1 MKMRRHQRQGMELCG
16 FWHLMK
22 TEEVQAPDSGL
33 EEQGKR
39 RISLSQT
46 GMWCR
51 TGGEESFPISIY
63 NKEQMVRCEVLG
75 NPVQYPDFAILK
87 SERVVIERVALPLLS
102 VENVEPLEPVFALGY
117 PGTADSL
124 NGNQYCYADIDG
136 VNATSGTVTRMEK
149 LAGCEDMERQYSDRR
164 KFRTVILSGLVRRSF
179 CSSRSATKGSTGM
192 NKQTVWIWHI
202 PWGIEFPLSPWT
214 LGCAVLLFL
223 GILET
228 VLQETQGAE
237 ENQKAENV
245 QKKAAET
252 KTKRRRTCK
261 RRQNGKRREIEEE
274 KTAKIFRQ
282 RYFSY
287 SLYFL
292 FAPDSDDWGIC
303 FYKLQNTEQR
313 DHKRRI
319 PKNRGRRFQQLR
331 QSDKHC
337 LSGNINCN
345 RGVCFCRDE
354 SGFCLYTEP
363 CGRNRGQGF

>member
-1 MKMRRHQRQGMELCG
+1 
-16 FWHLMK
+16 
-22 TEEVQAPDSGL
+22 
-33 EEQGKR
+33 
-39 RISLSQT
+39 
-46 GMWCR
+46 
-51 TGGEESFPISIY
+51 
-63 NKEQMVRCEVLG
+63 MVRCEVLG

-223 GILET
+223 GILEA

-245 QKKAAET
+245 QKKLPKQRPKGGERAKGARTENEG
-252 KTKRRRTCK
+252 KSKRKKRRRFS
-261 RRQNGKRREIEEE
+261 GSD
-274 KTAKIFRQ
+274 IFRTLCI
-282 RYFSY
+282 FC
-287 SLYFL
+287 L
-292 FAPDSDDWGIC
+292 
-303 FYKLQNTEQR
+303 
-313 DHKRRI
+313 RRI
-319 PKNRGRRFQQLR
+319 RMIGEYAFTNCRILNNVTIREGFQRIEDGAFSSCTNLT
-331 QSDKHC
+331 
-337 LSGNINCN
+337 NIAFPETLTAI
-345 RGVCFCRDE
+345 GVFAFAETSLDSVFIPSRVE
-354 SGFCLYTEP
+354 EIGAGLLKI
-363 CGRNRGQGF
+363 